1 MVSKNIIR
9 DALVHVDKFISLV
22 NFIVFKNES
31 ITDEFKQIPMILG
44 GPFLVP
50 LTLY

>member
-9 DALVHVDKFISLV
+9 DALVHVDKFISPM
-22 NFIVFKNES
+22 NFIVFKTEP
-31 ITDEFKQIPMILG
+31 IADEFKQILIILG
-44 GPFLVP
+44 RPFLVP